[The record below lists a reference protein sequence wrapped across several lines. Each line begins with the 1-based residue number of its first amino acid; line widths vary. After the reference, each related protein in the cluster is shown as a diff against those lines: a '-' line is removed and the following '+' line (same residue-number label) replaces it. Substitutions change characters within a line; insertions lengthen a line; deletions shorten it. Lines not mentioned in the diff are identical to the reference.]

1 MSSPVPSEPLDGPV
15 PCRRHSGVQTR
26 LSCSTCGTPVCP
38 QCMVACP
45 VGFKCPDC
53 VRQTISH
60 VGQVTLVQRLLLV
73 VPGIGVGVIYGY
85 VRDYLLGVGMFRF
98 FGIPFLGLLLCYLT
112 GTLAGRGI
120 QRLVHY
126 KYGILAMV
134 LVTVGILVG
143 LYASPFEG
151 VLLVFLDLLNVYDTI
166 DIVSGERQSLLAF
179 AVMEEF
185 VGAYLFTVG
194 VQSRFRAGGK

>member
-1 MSSPVPSEPLDGPV
+1 
-15 PCRRHSGVQTR
+15 
-26 LSCSTCGTPVCP
+26 
-38 QCMVACP
+38 MVACP

-60 VGQVTLVQRLLLV
+60 VGQLTLVQRLLLV

-126 KYGILAMV
+126 KYGFLAMV

-143 LYASPFEG
+143 LYTSPFEG
-151 VLLVFLDLLNVYDTI
+151 VLLVLLDLLNVYDTI

-185 VGAYLFTVG
+185 VGAYLFTTG
-194 VQSRFRAGGK
+194 VQSRFRAGVK